1 MVYWARST
9 PAQQSLLRVELAK
22 AEEARLALD
31 AITIDQVAPGEQQP
45 ESDHGF
51 KGEGAESGI
60 APAGRWRHAK
70 QWFSYDLN
78 DPKAEARALRLSFAK
93 GDAGR
98 RFDLVVNGQLIA
110 EVELGKPDTPDEI
123 YTREFPLPAELVRA
137 AGGKLNVKFV
147 AKPGSIA
154 GGLYGLRLLR

>member
-9 PAQQSLLRVELAK
+9 PAQQSLLRVELAR

-31 AITIDQVAPGEQQP
+31 AQTIDQVAPGEQQP

-51 KGEGAESGI
+51 KGEGAENGI

-78 DPKAEARALRLSFAK
+78 DPKAEARALQLSFSTA
-93 GDAGR
+93 DAGR
-98 RFDLVVNGQLIA
+98 RFDILVNGQLVA
-110 EVELGKPDTPDEI
+110 EVELDASAPQTVYSRD
-123 YTREFPLPAELVRA
+123 FPLPSELVKA
-137 AGGKLNVKFV
+137 AGGKLAVKFV
-147 AKPGSIA
+147 ARPGSLA